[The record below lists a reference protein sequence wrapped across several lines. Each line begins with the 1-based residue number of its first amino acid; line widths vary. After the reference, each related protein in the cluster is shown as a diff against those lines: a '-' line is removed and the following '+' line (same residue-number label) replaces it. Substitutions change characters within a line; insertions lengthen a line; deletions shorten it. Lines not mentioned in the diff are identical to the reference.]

1 MQGLGQT
8 LASEGQA
15 RASYMDIATM
25 QGSSLQGA
33 LDRRSEKVLGV
44 RLTRSDELCGAATP
58 SVTVRL
64 EADPRH
70 CRDLVRAPADS
81 SMAEADHGLPA
92 RAAEAAAALAA
103 ERPSVRAPSPMPG
116 AVRCVSCCSGRCR
129 LSSQHRIIA
138 LLHAWQ
144 TLAGLLAG
152 VSINKAL

>member
-1 MQGLGQT
+1 
-8 LASEGQA
+8 
-15 RASYMDIATM
+15 M

-58 SVTVRL
+58 SATVRL

-81 SMAEADHGLPA
+81 SMAEADQGLPA

-103 ERPSVRAPSPMPG
+103 ERPSARAPSPMPG
-116 AVRCVSCCSGRCR
+116 ARVQTPCHAARVAAGSSHNIGSLHCCMHRKPWLVSLR
-129 LSSQHRIIA
+129 
-138 LLHAWQ
+138 
-144 TLAGLLAG
+144 
-152 VSINKAL
+152 VSPSTRPYSAFFLTVEQ